1 MSWLHGIIELMDRNL
16 NQLWETVEAQEPGVL
31 QTMGWQKSDT
41 TNGLKN
47 NSNDKLPLV
56 SLLFGYFPILNLR

>member
-16 NQLWETVEAQEPGVL
+16 NQLWETVEAKAWCAADHGVA
-31 QTMGWQKSDT
+31 KSDT

-56 SLLFGYFPILNLR
+56 SLLFGYFPILNPR

>member
-31 QTMGWQKSDT
+31 QTMGWQRVRRD
-41 TNGLKN
+41 
-47 NSNDKLPLV
+47 
-56 SLLFGYFPILNLR
+56 